1 MSEGNSSTTNSTD
14 ESIDYDTGSV
24 QSLCDQLSTFS
35 DFASSDL
42 GLDSDHNAVPA
53 LTQAV
58 GQSQMTAETIK
69 VETEIASESFPC
81 SVALRFESTRN
92 VVVVHRRQRIPDYKK
107 KGERQISNPF
117 RRYGAIR
124 LIHAYG
130 GLVPPRGREK
140 KSREVRAGSEPPKNA
155 TGCSFLLYI
164 TTIYWIRRSL
174 NFSSITTCHRASL
187 HTMLR

>member
-42 GLDSDHNAVPA
+42 GLDSDHNAAPA

-58 GQSQMTAETIK
+58 GQSQMTAETMK

-92 VVVVHRRQRIPDYKK
+92 VVVVNYKK
-107 KGERQISNPF
+107 KSERQISNPF

-124 LIHAYG
+124 LIHAYS

-140 KSREVRAGSEPPKNA
+140 KSREVRAGSEP
-155 TGCSFLLYI
+155 
-164 TTIYWIRRSL
+164 
-174 NFSSITTCHRASL
+174 
-187 HTMLR
+187 